1 MLICRLNIW
10 CEVLTERYKMPFLSG
25 DGNQLCGTEVQWR
38 LNFQLEQILVTEINE
53 IEWKGMEDILQTE

>member
-1 MLICRLNIW
+1 
-10 CEVLTERYKMPFLSG
+10 MPFLSG